1 MFLAKGYVPSA
12 SYDFFM
18 DILLDTVRGE
28 MASCMQKAY
37 YKISI
42 AEAQKMLNF
51 KDAEAMKAFAK
62 QVLQINFSEEIRC
75 VGY

>member
-1 MFLAKGYVPSA
+1 MFLAKGYVPSP
-12 SYDFFM
+12 SYNFFM

-37 YKISI
+37 YQISV

-51 KDAEAMKAFAK
+51 KDASAMQAFAK
-62 QVLQINFSEEIRC
+62 QVISPSLRILQM
-75 VGY
+75 

>member
-1 MFLAKGYVPSA
+1 
-12 SYDFFM
+12 M

-37 YKISI
+37 YQISV

-51 KDAEAMKAFAK
+51 KDASAMQAFAK
-62 QVLQINFSEEIRC
+62 QVISPSLRILQM
-75 VGY
+75 